1 MELSPQSGTVVICD
15 DEAHI
20 RHIVAAKLRET
31 GFTVYEARDGK
42 QGFDLATTHRPIIV
56 ITDLQMPGGSGLEM
70 AQALKLHESTAKTPL
85 LMLTARG
92 YILSREQLDQ
102 TNIVEVI
109 AKPFGVR
116 QLMERVKLVL
126 SGQLRPGG
134 VSGLA
139 A

>member
-1 MELSPQSGTVVICD
+1 MSLNIAQTKTILVCD

-31 GFTVYEARDGK
+31 GFTVVEARDGV
-42 QGFDLATTHRPIIV
+42 QGAELAKAHAPALI
-56 ITDLQMPGGSGLEM
+56 ITDLQMPGGSGLDM
-70 AQALKLHESTAKTPL
+70 AMALKLRPETASTPL

-92 YILSREQLDQ
+92 YILDSAQLAT

-116 QLMERVKLVL
+116 QLLERVKHVL
-126 SGQLRPGG
+126 DGRAPAQ
-134 VSGLA
+134 A

>member
-1 MELSPQSGTVVICD
+1 MTLNITQTKTILVCD

-31 GFTVYEARDGK
+31 GFTVVEARDGV
-42 QGFDLATTHRPIIV
+42 QGAELAKVHVPALI
-56 ITDLQMPGGSGLEM
+56 ITDLQMPGGSGIDM
-70 AQALKLHESTAKTPL
+70 AVALKLRPETASTPV

-92 YILSREQLDQ
+92 YILDNAQLAK

-116 QLMERVKLVL
+116 QLLERVKHVL
-126 SGQLRPGG
+126 SGGASTQ
-134 VSGLA
+134 A

>member
-1 MELSPQSGTVVICD
+1 MNLNITQTKTILVCD

-31 GFTVYEARDGK
+31 GFTVVEARDGV
-42 QGFDLATTHRPIIV
+42 QGAELAKVHSPALI

-70 AQALKLHESTAKTPL
+70 AMALKGRPETASTPL

-92 YILSREQLDQ
+92 YILDSAQIAK

-116 QLMERVKLVL
+116 QLLERVKHVL
-126 SGQLRPGG
+126 GG
-134 VSGLA
+134 GSSAQA

>member
-1 MELSPQSGTVVICD
+1 MSLNITQTKTILVCD

-20 RHIVAAKLRET
+20 RHIVAAKLREH
-31 GFTVYEARDGK
+31 GYTVVEARDGV
-42 QGFDLATTHRPIIV
+42 QGAELAKVHVPSLI
-56 ITDLQMPGGSGLEM
+56 ITDLQMPGGSGLDM
-70 AQALKLHESTAKTPL
+70 AIALKTQPATAATPL

-92 YILSREQLDQ
+92 YILDSVQLAR

-116 QLMERVKLVL
+116 QLLERVKHVL
-126 SGQLRPGG
+126 EGG
-134 VSGLA
+134 ASAQA